1 MLQVGSS
8 KRLQL
13 LECGSK
19 MQIMI
24 FAGEIAHFCHPLTL
38 VK

>member
-24 FAGEIAHFCHPLTL
+24 FAGELNGSRFTL
-38 VK
+38 GK